1 MFILDTLQV
10 CIHILIFF
18 LANRVKTGGEG
29 KKSPMIEVK
38 TSPLGKCKQYVGGV
52 VKYPFCEQT
61 ELVVQC
67 STVKHCY
74 HSVQQNCCVI
84 SYLTIDQVK

>member
-18 LANRVKTGGEG
+18 LAKLVKTGGEG
-29 KKSPMIEVK
+29 EKSPMIEVK

-52 VKYPFCEQT
+52 VKYPFCKQT

-74 HSVQQNCCVI
+74 HLGVRRLSSVYFSHFN
-84 SYLTIDQVK
+84 LHL